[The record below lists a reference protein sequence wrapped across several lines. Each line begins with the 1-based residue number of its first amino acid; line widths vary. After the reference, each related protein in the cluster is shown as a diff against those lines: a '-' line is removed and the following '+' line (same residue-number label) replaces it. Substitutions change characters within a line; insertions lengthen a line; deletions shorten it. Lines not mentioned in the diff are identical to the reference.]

1 MGGRLEIRKN
11 IPRKLT
17 RIRKTARRCVNQLG
31 KLTRARNI
39 TAQIV
44 NRNNFY
50 VNQIQFQIVNFAV
63 IIDLIADMNNRKN
76 IVV

>member
-44 NRNNFY
+44 NRNNFLCKP
-50 VNQIQFQIVNFAV
+50 FQIVNFAV